1 MKAGTKSKIEI
12 GTGLFVAV
20 VVGVGVTTTA
30 VSAKGYSW
38 GAGILI
44 LLALLGAYIL
54 AIVMKKRA
62 IGRAIVLLWCATW
75 LVPFVVYDVL
85 KGDMCGHLFAFFLV
99 WPYFVSQQFFFGR
112 PYFADGMHGA
122 AFGGA
127 CVLLIAALLWVG
139 TNGVNRPVKVENEPD
154 KKSSSE
160 QGDE

>member
-1 MKAGTKSKIEI
+1 MKAKTKAKIQI
-12 GTGLFVAV
+12 GTGLFAAV
-20 VVGVGVTTTA
+20 VVGVGVTATA
-30 VSAKGYSW
+30 VSAKGYLL
-38 GAGILI
+38 GAGVLI

-54 AIVMKKRA
+54 AIVMKRRA
-62 IGRAIVLLWCATW
+62 VSRAIVLLWCATW
-75 LVPFVVYDVL
+75 LVPFVLYNVV
-85 KGDMCGHLFAFFLV
+85 KGDMCKHLFAFFQV

-139 TNGVNRPVKVENEPD
+139 TNGVNRPVEVENEPD

-160 QGDE
+160 QVDE